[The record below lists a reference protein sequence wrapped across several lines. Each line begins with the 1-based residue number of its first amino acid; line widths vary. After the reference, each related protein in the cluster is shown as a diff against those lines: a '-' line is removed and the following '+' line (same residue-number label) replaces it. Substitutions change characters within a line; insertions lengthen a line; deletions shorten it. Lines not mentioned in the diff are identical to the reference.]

1 MSLSPKRIFKMKFAK
16 HAGIFWSNFCPLL
29 AEKSAECV
37 FSQGWSIHEWCLW
50 KHTVAQRSGSA
61 GVCSPYVEE
70 RGRRCVC
77 ALHCRR
83 GCASHRLM
91 WYVFSSTSYLQQRLA
106 YLAEII
112 SLCLG
117 LFSFIVKDKIKTL
130 LTAICEW
137 YWRKT
142 REIFPLCDST
152 VHCVCGLNKFP
163 HSNRQNGASFLC
175 PSY

>member
-1 MSLSPKRIFKMKFAK
+1 MKFAK
-16 HAGIFWSNFCPLL
+16 HAGVFWSNFCPLL
-29 AEKSAECV
+29 AEKSAECIFFPRV
-37 FSQGWSIHEWCLW
+37 IYSWA
-50 KHTVAQRSGSA
+50 VAVGAHDLAMQ
-61 GVCSPYVEE
+61 VCVARVEE
-70 RGRRCVC
+70 SGRRCLCVYVC
-77 ALHCRR
+77 VLHCRR
-83 GCASHRLM
+83 GCASHRLK
-91 WYVFSSTSYLQQRLA
+91 WYVFSSTSCVQQRLA

-142 REIFPLCDST
+142 REMFPLCNST

-163 HSNRQNGASFLC
+163 HRNRQNGASFLC
-175 PSY
+175 LSY